1 MYGASTDDVTFFDI
15 VARSRSLTE
24 AAREFGISV
33 SSVSKRLAQM
43 EARLGVVLVQRST
56 RRLTLTPEG
65 ERYAAGA
72 AVIAAQLEELEDSI
86 AEQRHDLRGRVH
98 LRSTIGLGRAH
109 IAPLVADFVE
119 RHPSVQ
125 VDLELSALPLNIA
138 GTGYDVAIRVG
149 TLQDSRL
156 TATRLWV
163 NRRVVCA
170 APEYVRRHGMPAT
183 VKELAEHNCI
193 ILREN
198 ESDYALWRFESAGK
212 ELAVRVAGNLISN
225 DGDVITRWCLEGRGL
240 VMRSRWHVDPLLKD
254 GSLVQVLPELETPPA
269 DIYAVYAA
277 AAPLPRRTR
286 AVIDHLKAGLGR
298 RITAAAGGPGPR
310 GTSNAAR

>member
-1 MYGASTDDVTFFDI
+1 MEKKEAAVTGASTDDVTFFDI

-24 AAREFGISV
+24 AAREFGVSV

-43 EARLGVVLVQRST
+43 EARLGVLLVQRST

-86 AEQRHDLRGRVH
+86 AEQRHELRGRVH
-98 LRSTIGLGRAH
+98 VRSTIGLGRAH
-109 IAPLVADFVE
+109 IAPLLAEFAE
-119 RHPSVQ
+119 RSPKVQ

-138 GTGYDVAIRVG
+138 GTGFDIDIRVG
-149 TLQDSRL
+149 ALQDSRL

-163 NRRVVCA
+163 NRRVLCA
-170 APEYVRRHGMPAT
+170 SPEYLRRNGTPASL
-183 VKELAEHNCI
+183 KELAQHNCI

-198 ESDYALWRFESAGK
+198 ESDYALWRFETGEREVAI
-212 ELAVRVAGNLISN
+212 RVAGNLISN
-225 DGDVITRWCLEGRGL
+225 DGDVITQWCLAGRGL
-240 VMRSRWHVDPLLKD
+240 VMRSLWHVEPLLRD
-254 GSLVQVLPELETPPA
+254 GSLIQVLPDIPTPSA
-269 DIYAVYAA
+269 DIAAVYAA

-298 RITAAAGGPGPR
+298 RITGAQR
-310 GTSNAAR
+310 

>member
-1 MYGASTDDVTFFDI
+1 MPGASTDDVTFFDI

-24 AAREFGISV
+24 AAREFGVSV

-43 EARLGVVLVQRST
+43 EARLGVLLVQRST

-72 AVIAAQLEELEDSI
+72 SVIAAQLEELEDSI
-86 AEQRHDLRGRVH
+86 AEQRHELRGRVH
-98 LRSTIGLGRAH
+98 VRSTIGLGRAH
-109 IAPLVADFVE
+109 ISALLADFVE
-119 RHPSVQ
+119 RNPQVQ

-138 GTGYDVAIRVG
+138 GTGFDIDIRVG
-149 TLQDSRL
+149 VLPDSRL
-156 TATRLWV
+156 TATRLRV
-163 NRRVVCA
+163 NRRVLCA
-170 APEYVRRHGMPAT
+170 SPEYLRRNGSPAT
-183 VKELAEHNCI
+183 LDELDQHNCI

-198 ESDYALWRFESAGK
+198 ESDYALWRFESGGK

-240 VMRSRWHVDPLLKD
+240 VMRSLWHVDPLLRD
-254 GSLVQVLPELETPPA
+254 GSLVQVLPDIQTPSA
-269 DIYAVYAA
+269 DISALYAA

-286 AVIDHLKAGLGR
+286 AVIDHLKAGLGP
-298 RITAAAGGPGPR
+298 RITGAPR
-310 GTSNAAR
+310 

>member
-1 MYGASTDDVTFFDI
+1 MEKDEEVAVYGASTDDVSFFDI

-24 AAREFGISV
+24 AAMQFGVSV

-98 LRSTIGLGRAH
+98 IRSTIGLGRAH

-119 RHPSVQ
+119 RQPKVQ
-125 VDLELSALPLNIA
+125 VDLDLSAVPLHIA
-138 GTGYDVAIRVG
+138 GSGFDIGIRVG
-149 TLQDSRL
+149 ALQDSRL

-163 NRRVVCA
+163 NQRVVCA
-170 APEYVRRHGMPAT
+170 SPEYVRRNGIPAT
-183 VKELAEHNCI
+183 VKDLEEHNCI
-193 ILREN
+193 VLREN

-212 ELAVRVAGNLISN
+212 EIAVRVAGNLTSN

-240 VMRSRWHVDPLLKD
+240 VMRSRWHVDPLLRD
-254 GSLVQVLPELETPPA
+254 GSLVQVLPELATPSA
-269 DIYAVYAA
+269 DIFAVYAA
-277 AAPLPRRTR
+277 TAPLPRRTR

-298 RITAAAGGPGPR
+298 RITEAAG
-310 GTSNAAR
+310 

>member
-1 MYGASTDDVTFFDI
+1 MSGASTDDVTFFDI

-24 AAREFGISV
+24 AAREFGVSV

-43 EARLGVVLVQRST
+43 EARLGVLLVQRST

-72 AVIAAQLEELEDSI
+72 SVIAAQLAELEDSI
-86 AEQRHDLRGRVH
+86 AEQQHELRGRVH
-98 LRSTIGLGRAH
+98 VRSTIGLGRAH

-119 RHPSVQ
+119 RNPRVQ
-125 VDLELSALPLNIA
+125 VDLELSSLPLNIA
-138 GTGYDVAIRVG
+138 GTGFDLDIRVG
-149 TLQDSRL
+149 ALPDSRL

-163 NRRVVCA
+163 NRRVLCA
-170 APEYVRRHGMPAT
+170 SPEYLRRNGTPASIE
-183 VKELAEHNCI
+183 ELDQHTCI

-198 ESDYALWRFESAGK
+198 ESDYALWRFESGDK
-212 ELAVRVAGNLISN
+212 ELSIRVAGNLISN
-225 DGDVITRWCLEGRGL
+225 DGDVITQWCLAGRGL
-240 VMRSRWHVDPLLKD
+240 VMRSLWHVEPLLRD
-254 GSLVQVLPELETPPA
+254 GSLVQVLPGIQTPSA
-269 DIYAVYAA
+269 DIAAVYPA

-298 RITAAAGGPGPR
+298 RITAAARPCR
-310 GTSNAAR
+310 S

>member
-1 MYGASTDDVTFFDI
+1 MSGAATDDVTFFDI

-24 AAREFGISV
+24 AAREFGVSV

-43 EARLGVVLVQRST
+43 EARLGVLLVQRST

-72 AVIAAQLEELEDSI
+72 AVIAAQLEELEDSV
-86 AEQRHDLRGRVH
+86 AEQRHELRGRVH
-98 LRSTIGLGRAH
+98 VRSTIGLGRAH

-119 RHPSVQ
+119 RNPRVQ
-125 VDLELSALPLNIA
+125 VDLELSSLPLNIA
-138 GTGYDVAIRVG
+138 GTGFDIDIRVG
-149 TLQDSRL
+149 ALQDSRL

-163 NRRVVCA
+163 NRRVLCA
-170 APEYVRRHGMPAT
+170 SPEYLRRNGTPANL
-183 VKELAEHNCI
+183 KELEQHDCI

-198 ESDYALWRFESAGK
+198 ESDYALWRFDSGGK
-212 ELAVRVAGNLISN
+212 EVSIRVAGNLISN
-225 DGDVITRWCLEGRGL
+225 DGDVITQWCLAGRGL
-240 VMRSRWHVDPLLKD
+240 VMRSLWHVEPLLRD
-254 GSLVQVLPELETPPA
+254 GSLIQVLPDIPTPSA
-269 DIYAVYAA
+269 DISAVYAA

-298 RITAAAGGPGPR
+298 RITAAAR
-310 GTSNAAR
+310 

>member
-43 EARLGVVLVQRST
+43 EARLGVLLVQRST

-72 AVIAAQLEELEDSI
+72 SSIAAQLAELEDSI
-86 AEQRHDLRGRVH
+86 SGQRHDLRGRVH
-98 LRSTIGLGRAH
+98 IRSTIGLGRAH
-109 IAPLVADFVE
+109 IAPLVANFVD
-119 RHPSVQ
+119 RHPEVQ
-125 VDLELSALPLNIA
+125 VDLELSALPLNIG
-138 GTGYDVAIRVG
+138 GTGFDIDIRVG
-149 TLQDSRL
+149 ALQDSRL

-170 APEYVRRHGMPAT
+170 SPEYVRRHGAPANL
-183 VKELAEHNCI
+183 KELEQHNCI

-212 ELAVRVAGNLISN
+212 EISIRVAGNLISN
-225 DGDVITRWCLEGRGL
+225 DGDVITRWCLDGRGL
-240 VMRSRWHVDPLLKD
+240 VMRSLWQVGPLLRD
-254 GSLVQVLPELETPPA
+254 GSLVQILPEVDTPSA
-269 DIYAVYAA
+269 DISAVYAA

-286 AVIDHLKAGLGR
+286 AVIDHLKAGLGQ
-298 RITAAAGGPGPR
+298 RIDGRPD
-310 GTSNAAR
+310 

>member
-1 MYGASTDDVTFFDI
+1 MSGASTDDVTFFDI

-24 AAREFGISV
+24 AAREFGVSV

-43 EARLGVVLVQRST
+43 EARLGVLLVQRST

-72 AVIAAQLEELEDSI
+72 SVIAAQLEELEDSI
-86 AEQRHDLRGRVH
+86 AEQRHELRGRVH
-98 LRSTIGLGRAH
+98 VRSTIGLGRAH

-119 RHPSVQ
+119 RNPRVQ

-138 GTGYDVAIRVG
+138 GTGFDIDIRVG
-149 TLQDSRL
+149 ALRDSRL

-163 NRRVVCA
+163 NRRVLCA
-170 APEYVRRHGMPAT
+170 SPEYLRRNGTPANLD
-183 VKELAEHNCI
+183 ELEQHNCI

-198 ESDYALWRFESAGK
+198 ESDYALWRFETGDK
-212 ELAVRVAGNLISN
+212 ELSVRVAGNLISN
-225 DGDVITRWCLEGRGL
+225 DGDVITQWCLAGRGL
-240 VMRSRWHVDPLLKD
+240 VMRSLWQVEPLLRD
-254 GSLVQVLPELETPPA
+254 GSLIQVLPDIQTPSA
-269 DIYAVYAA
+269 DIAAVYAA

-298 RITAAAGGPGPR
+298 RITAAAR
-310 GTSNAAR
+310 

>member
-1 MYGASTDDVTFFDI
+1 MEKNEEVAVYGASTDDVSFFDI

-24 AAREFGISV
+24 AAMQFGVSV

-98 LRSTIGLGRAH
+98 IRSTIGLGRAH

-119 RHPSVQ
+119 HHPTVQ
-125 VDLELSALPLNIA
+125 VDLDLSAVPLHIA
-138 GTGYDVAIRVG
+138 GSGFDIGIRVG
-149 TLQDSRL
+149 ALQDSRL

-163 NRRVVCA
+163 NQRVVCA
-170 APEYVRRHGMPAT
+170 SPEYVRRNGIPAT
-183 VKELAEHNCI
+183 VKDLEAHNCI
-193 ILREN
+193 VLREN

-212 ELAVRVAGNLISN
+212 EIAVRVAGNLTSN

-240 VMRSRWHVDPLLKD
+240 VMRSRWHVDPLLRD
-254 GSLVQVLPELETPPA
+254 GALVQVLPELATPSA
-269 DIYAVYAA
+269 DIFAVYAA
-277 AAPLPRRTR
+277 TAPLPRRTR

-298 RITAAAGGPGPR
+298 RITEAAG
-310 GTSNAAR
+310 

>member
-24 AAREFGISV
+24 AAREFGVSV

-43 EARLGVVLVQRST
+43 EARLGVLLVQRST

-72 AVIAAQLEELEDSI
+72 SSIAAQLAELADSI
-86 AEQRHDLRGRVH
+86 SGQRHDLRGRVH
-98 LRSTIGLGRAH
+98 IRSTIGLGRAH
-109 IAPLVADFVE
+109 IAPLVAEFVD
-119 RHPSVQ
+119 RHPEVQ
-125 VDLELSALPLNIA
+125 ADLELSALPLNIA
-138 GTGYDVAIRVG
+138 GTGFDIDIRVG
-149 TLQDSRL
+149 ALPDSRL

-170 APEYVRRHGMPAT
+170 SPEYVRLHGTPANLE
-183 VKELAEHNCI
+183 ELEQHNCI

-212 ELAVRVAGNLISN
+212 EISIRVAGNLISN
-225 DGDVITRWCLEGRGL
+225 DGDVITRWCLDGRGL
-240 VMRSRWHVDPLLKD
+240 VMRSLWQVGPLLRD
-254 GSLVQVLPELETPPA
+254 GSLVQILPEVDTPSA
-269 DIYAVYAA
+269 DISAVYAA

-286 AVIDHLKAGLGR
+286 AVIDHLKAGLGQ
-298 RITAAAGGPGPR
+298 RIDGRPD
-310 GTSNAAR
+310 